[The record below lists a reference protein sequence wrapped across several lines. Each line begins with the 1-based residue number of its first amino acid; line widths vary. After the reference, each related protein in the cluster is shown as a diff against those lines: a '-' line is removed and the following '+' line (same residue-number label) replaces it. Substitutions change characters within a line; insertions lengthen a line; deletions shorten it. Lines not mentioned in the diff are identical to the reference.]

1 MMAVGSFV
9 HLRTAD
15 LLGKPR
21 HLVSPLLGRVSF
33 LCSCKEKA
41 PKESTPGRPARCA
54 GALRF
59 SDLSGVHRQAIPG
72 LTMDARHP
80 CLRPA
85 PPAFSNK
92 SCDARPATRDLSQS
106 DAADPQIPVGAADA
120 HRILRI
126 RALACLSPRSG
137 RVQGTPRNP
146 STAGQLARSANCGV
160 TIEMRRGN
168 DG

>member
-1 MMAVGSFV
+1 MGSR
-9 HLRTAD
+9 LRGND
-15 LLGKPR
+15 GGVLMLLSTDSWRDTSRPW
-21 HLVSPLLGRVSF
+21 VSPLAGASHF
-33 LCSCKEKA
+33 SLCAQREVTKRNA
-41 PKESTPGRPARCA
+41 PGRPARCA

-146 STAGQLARSANCGV
+146 STAGQLARSAN
-160 TIEMRRGN
+160 RHLL
-168 DG
+168 